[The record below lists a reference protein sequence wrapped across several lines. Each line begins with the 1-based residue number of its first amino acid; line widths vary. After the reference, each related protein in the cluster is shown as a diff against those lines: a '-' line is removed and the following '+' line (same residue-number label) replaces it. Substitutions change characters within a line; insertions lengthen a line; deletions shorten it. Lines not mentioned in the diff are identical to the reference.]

1 MDTGSWL
8 ALAEAPPQETCPVI
22 GQDSCCQ
29 ARELEG
35 MHVCTDVGAGMKVCV
50 LMQAMLYIHQ
60 VFDYFLGSI
69 YQIPTVYLGLH

>member
-1 MDTGSWL
+1 
-8 ALAEAPPQETCPVI
+8 
-22 GQDSCCQ
+22 
-29 ARELEG
+29 

>member
-1 MDTGSWL
+1 
-8 ALAEAPPQETCPVI
+8 
-22 GQDSCCQ
+22 
-29 ARELEG
+29 

-50 LMQAMLYIHQ
+50 LVQAMLYIHQ